1 LIYPELFSRNPFI
14 LYCSVLQLVGIMRR
28 SMVNYIRVKRF
39 LPSIFQ
45 RASPQVEGAQTMSKE
60 QQEKLKGA
68 LSKLRTDKPREVP
81 RKAELSE
88 FDSEAAF
95 DASIDMDSI
104 RARGLLKYRYNYEP
118 PKDLEERVRNM
129 ITKEL
134 ADIVDKKEEDVMKID
149 LTTNAQ
155 LKFKLLDLIGRTLK
169 HTVPNAELH
178 RMKTVEDVIEFYRQP
193 TSNLTKYAK
202 MARDETLPRN
212 LYIMEHPVRF
222 HPDDKD
228 AYHGGVTA
236 YPGSGGRV
244 LGLRNK
250 RLYRQ
255 FQPKKEWFDYED
267 QSFDYTR
274 PDKDMPWDPEVA
286 KRMDRYPSK
295 KYILSKKAFERV

>member
-1 LIYPELFSRNPFI
+1 
-14 LYCSVLQLVGIMRR
+14 
-28 SMVNYIRVKRF
+28 
-39 LPSIFQ
+39 
-45 RASPQVEGAQTMSKE
+45 
-60 QQEKLKGA
+60 KGA

-104 RARGLLKYRYNYEP
+104 RARG
-118 PKDLEERVRNM
+118 
-129 ITKEL
+129 
-134 ADIVDKKEEDVMKID
+134 
-149 LTTNAQ
+149 
-155 LKFKLLDLIGRTLK
+155 TLK

-193 TSNLTKYAK
+193 T
-202 MARDETLPRN
+202 R
-212 LYIMEHPVRF
+212 
-222 HPDDKD
+222 
-228 AYHGGVTA
+228 VTA

>member
-1 LIYPELFSRNPFI
+1 
-14 LYCSVLQLVGIMRR
+14 MRR
-28 SMVNYIRVKRF
+28 SVVCYIRVKRF

-45 RASPQVEGAQTMSKE
+45 RSAPQIEGDQTMSKE

-68 LSKLRTDKPREVP
+68 LSKLRTDEPRMVP
-81 RKAELSE
+81 KKAELSE
-88 FDSEAAF
+88 FDSETAL
-95 DASIDMDSI
+95 DDSIDMDSI
-104 RARGLLKYRYNYEP
+104 RARGFMKYRYNYEP
-118 PKDLEERVRNM
+118 PKDLEERVRNL

-134 ADIVDKKEEDVMKID
+134 TNELDKEEDVMKVD
-149 LTTNAQ
+149 LTRSTQ
-155 LKFKLLDLIGRTLK
+155 LKFKILDLIGKTLK

-178 RMKTVEDVIEFYRQP
+178 RMKRVEDVIEFYRRP
-193 TSNLTKYAK
+193 TSNLTEYAK
-202 MARDETLPRN
+202 MARDETLPKN
-212 LYIMEHPVRF
+212 LHVMEHPVRF

-236 YPGSGGRV
+236 YPGSGGTV

-274 PDKDMPWDPEVA
+274 SDKDMPWDPEVA

-295 KYILSKKAFERV
+295 KYILDKKAFERV